1 MGNNQF
7 KSKKVAVIGAGIAGL
22 YLAWKLSERGHKVV
36 VFEKKDHIGKEACSG
51 LFSERILEFIPPSQ
65 SLIQNRIESVLV
77 HFPKKT
83 VSVKFKKHFLVMS
96 HAELDRL
103 VADLA
108 QKAGAEIKLN
118 QNILSGSDPANGF
131 ERVIGCDGANSVVR
145 QSLGLEEP
153 AYRLGIQGFLPQ
165 EDRSNYVE
173 TWAVRGGFTPHHFS
187 IFKAI
192 REILTNKSGAGF
204 IWRIPRGQEVE
215 YGVMAGFRE
224 AKVIFDEFLAKKNV
238 RIETLVSGSIP
249 QGLIIP
255 KNDSITLCGDAM
267 GLTKPW
273 SGGGVVLGL
282 IAADLLL
289 NSFPDFPKYCRQVKK
304 YFGFKIVILKIFT
317 KIIYFLGF
325 KTPWLLPGKITIESD
340 AIFSG
345 LIRPTKSNQ

>member
-173 TWAVRGGFTPHHFS
+173 TWAV
-187 IFKAI
+187 K
-192 REILTNKSGAGF
+192 NGF